1 MAKAPT
7 SVASYCDDLLLHLR
21 AREVPGARI
30 GEVLAEVQSHV
41 AETGE
46 RPDEAFGSPRD
57 YADQVAAALDLPRS
71 GPAAFLRRAVQWPD
85 LLVAVTLGLSCFVLA
100 DGLWSLGAGE
110 RGLFGLPAWRPTVL
124 AALVLAAGTARTV
137 RAGRRERD
145 ADAVIDPRT
154 GADMAAFAG
163 WRLAVLVVV
172 PVVLLV
178 AMFVGGLVA
187 GS

>member
-1 MAKAPT
+1 MPKAPT
-7 SVASYCDDLLLHLR
+7 TVASWCDDLLLCLR

-46 RPDEAFGSPRD
+46 APQEAFGSPRD
-57 YADQVAAALDLPRS
+57 YADQVADALGLPRA
-71 GPAAFLRRAVQWPD
+71 GLVGFLRRAVSGPD
-85 LLVAVTLGLSCFVLA
+85 LLVAVALGLSCFVLA

-110 RGLFGLPAWRPTVL
+110 TGLFGLPAWLATVV
-124 AALVLAAGTARTV
+124 AAVVLAAGTARTV
-137 RAGRRERD
+137 RAGRRERG

-154 GADMAAFAG
+154 GADMAAVAG
-163 WRLAVLVVV
+163 WRLAVLAAV

-178 AMFVGGLVA
+178 GMFVGGLLA
-187 GS
+187 RS